1 MRAVRLFITACLLGS
16 LLLAAPPLA
25 AQEPSARMPVLLD
38 TDLGSDIGDAF
49 ALALILASPELD
61 LRGVTTVSGDTQVRA
76 LMACRFLTMTGRRHT
91 QVAAGNAPQP
101 PREISPT
108 GQYRYY
114 YHPDV
119 IFNRTTRPQKE
130 SAVDF
135 LYAKLKSQPGKIT
148 LVATGPLTN
157 IARLLSQKPDCK
169 PWIRRIVL
177 TGGSLRV
184 GPEGKPPAV
193 AEANIRAD

>member
-1 MRAVRLFITACLLGS
+1 MKTTQAVWVGAI
-16 LLLAAPPLA
+16 LLASAFFLPAARLA
-25 AQEPSARMPVLLD
+25 AQAPAREKVPLLWD
-38 TDLGSDIGDAF
+38 TDLGSDIDDAF

-61 LRGVTTVSGDTQVRA
+61 LRGVTTVSGDAQVRA

-91 QVAAGNAPQP
+91 PVAAGSAPQP
-101 PREISPT
+101 PREISAT

-119 IFNRTTRPQKE
+119 LFNRTIRPQKE
-130 SAVDF
+130 TAVDF
-135 LYAKLKSQPGKIT
+135 LYARLKGQPGKIT

-157 IARLLSQKPDCK
+157 IARLITQKPDCK

-177 TGGSLRV
+177 TGGFLRT

-193 AEANIRAD
+193 A